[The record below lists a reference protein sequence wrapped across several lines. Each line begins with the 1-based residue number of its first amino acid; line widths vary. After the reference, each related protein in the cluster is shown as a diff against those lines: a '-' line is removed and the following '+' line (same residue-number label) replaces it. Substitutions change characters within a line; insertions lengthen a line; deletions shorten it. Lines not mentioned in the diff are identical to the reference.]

1 MRLPMLASMI
11 HLWATKR
18 GISFPV
24 TNSLWFPKA
33 HAACHCVPGPP
44 TTAPWVGPAPVAG
57 GGVAVAYFTCL
68 PAGEVLEVTSH
79 LVWTHQTTDDPCQL
93 LGPRSSLLFA
103 TPTLSSLDP
112 DVRHAVRPIAGLLS
126 KHYDTVQ
133 PPGRR
138 WTRLSPPS
146 SAALAG
152 YGASHGRMG
161 TRRSSG
167 AWLSMA

>member
-1 MRLPMLASMI
+1 MI
-11 HLWATKR
+11 MKNINRKESTIRNTATSANATAPNRK
-18 GISFPV
+18 GS
-24 TNSLWFPKA
+24 SE
-33 HAACHCVPGPP
+33 HQHGHCVPGTP
-44 TTAPWVGPAPVAG
+44 TVAPWVGPAPVAG
-57 GGVAVAYFTCL
+57 GGVAVGYFTWHPCCRSLGGDITPCL
-68 PAGEVLEVTSH
+68 D
-79 LVWTHQTTDDPCQL
+79 QTTEALVSCWVLVLP
-93 LGPRSSLLFA
+93 SLFA

-112 DVRHAVRPIAGLLS
+112 DVRQAVRPIAGLLS

-152 YGASHGRMG
+152 CGASHGRMG

-167 AWLSMA
+167 TWLLMA